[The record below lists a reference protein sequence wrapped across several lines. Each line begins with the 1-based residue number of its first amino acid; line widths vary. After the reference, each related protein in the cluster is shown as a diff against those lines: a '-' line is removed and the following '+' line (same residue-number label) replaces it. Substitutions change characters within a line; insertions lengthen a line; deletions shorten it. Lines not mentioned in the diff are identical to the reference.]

1 MNSHSANRLLNSLPS
16 LQTDWGGRTGVEG
29 SKEERERERE
39 GEREGERERAY
50 TQVTLLGSGKLSTH
64 SWHFTHAIPHMN
76 SQAMATVKQWFQ
88 SCNGSSHVM
97 VPVKQWF
104 QSSNG
109 SSQPMATHTYTHRY
123 VLLMFLQFNLT

>member
-64 SWHFTHAIPHMN
+64 SWHFTHAIPDMN

-88 SCNGSSHVM
+88 SCNGSS
-97 VPVKQWF
+97 
-104 QSSNG
+104 
-109 SSQPMATHTYTHRY
+109 QPMVTDTYTHRY